1 MSQEVE
7 QSEPNNI
14 EEKDMNEQEKIEQFD
29 WNSKA
34 LTFNTCRS
42 CYDSTKLSVN
52 LMRVLILPTIDLFLP
67 VLAEVGFPDYLIQHP
82 DVWKSI
88 FAEFTVLYNKALNDS
103 DEWYRNI
110 GAKYRARLV
119 EIYELNPGIDRDS
132 IYARLRPF
140 DISNELIE
148 FHVDLKAWRDVL
160 EMLSAK
166 AGEQVARELEK
177 WMYYHYFSDKFND
190 AVLKWWI
197 ILTQTDELPMC
208 LTGMEY
214 MIEELD
220 TNMADLIDES
230 NMNDKTFYL
239 DRQFDR
245 KVDQLYAQ
253 YINESSLTSNS
264 SVVGYYYIPEPT
276 GDYRRPPYIPDYEI
290 IKDAWIKNRT
300 MPILQEFASRL
311 YPDEIEIVVE
321 WAREY
326 CEIRTLGDPDELYPD
341 DLITTKTLFLD
352 FPSVLDTYSSTSL
365 G

>member
-1 MSQEVE
+1 MNQEVE
-7 QSEPNNI
+7 QSEWDNV
-14 EEKDMNEQEKIEQFD
+14 EEEDMSKPEEIEQFD
-29 WNSKA
+29 WNSEA
-34 LTFNTCRS
+34 LTFNTCRNRFG
-42 CYDSTKLSVN
+42 STKLSSD

-88 FAEFTVLYNKALNDS
+88 FAEFTVMYNKALDDS
-103 DEWYRNI
+103 NEWYRNI
-110 GAKYRARLV
+110 GAEYRARLV

-140 DISNELIE
+140 DISNNLIE

-166 AGEQVARELEK
+166 AGEEVARELEK
-177 WMYYHYFSDKFND
+177 WMYYHYFSDKFTD

-197 ILTQTDELPMC
+197 ILTQTDELPIC
-208 LTGMEY
+208 LAGMEY
-214 MIEELD
+214 LIEELD
-220 TNMADLIDES
+220 TNMIDLIDEA
-230 NMNDKTFYL
+230 NMSDKTFYL

-245 KVDQLYAQ
+245 KVDRLYAQ
-253 YINESSLTSNS
+253 YIHESGLSSNS

-276 GDYRRPPYIPDYEI
+276 GDFRRPPYIPDYEI

-300 MPILQEFASRL
+300 MPLLQEFASRL

-326 CEIRTLGDPDELYPD
+326 CEARTLGDPDELYPD
-341 DLITTKTLFLD
+341 ELITTKTLFSD
-352 FPSVLDTYSSTSL
+352 FPSVLDTYSS
-365 G
+365 

>member
-1 MSQEVE
+1 MSQEIE
-7 QSEPNNI
+7 QSERDNV
-14 EEKDMNEQEKIEQFD
+14 EEEDMSKQEEIEQFD

-42 CYDSTKLSVN
+42 CFGSTKLGVN

-88 FAEFTVLYNKALNDS
+88 FAEFTVLYNKALDDS

-119 EIYELNPGIDRDS
+119 EIYELNPGIDRNG
-132 IYARLRPF
+132 IHTHRRPF

-197 ILTQTDELPMC
+197 ILTQTDELPIC
-208 LTGMEY
+208 LAGMEY

-245 KVDQLYAQ
+245 KVDRLYAQ

-311 YPDEIEIVVE
+311 YPEEIEIVVD

-326 CEIRTLGDPDELYPD
+326 CSIRTLGNPDKLYPD
-341 DLITTKTLFLD
+341 ELITTKTLFSD
-352 FPSVLDTYSSTSL
+352 FPSVLDTYSF
-365 G
+365 

>member
-7 QSEPNNI
+7 QSERNNI
-14 EEKDMNEQEKIEQFD
+14 EEQDMNEQEKIKQFD

-42 CYDSTKLSVN
+42 CYGSTKLGSD

-88 FAEFTVLYNKALNDS
+88 FAEFTILYNKALDDS
-103 DEWYRNI
+103 DEWSRNVST
-110 GAKYRARLV
+110 KHRDRLV
-119 EIYELNPGIDRDS
+119 EIYYSNPILDR
-132 IYARLRPF
+132 
-140 DISNELIE
+140 NELREYLIG
-148 FHVDLKAWRDVL
+148 FDKGHDLIRFQVDLKAWRDVL

-177 WMYYHYFSDKFND
+177 WMYYHYFSDKFSD

-208 LTGMEY
+208 LAGMEY
-214 MIEELD
+214 LIEELD
-220 TNMADLIDES
+220 TNMLDLIDES
-230 NMNDKTFYL
+230 NMTDKTFYL
-239 DRQFDR
+239 NRQFYREVDR
-245 KVDQLYAQ
+245 LYAQ
-253 YINESSLTSNS
+253 YINESALNSNS

-276 GDYRRPPYIPDYEI
+276 RDSRRPPYIPDYEI

-326 CEIRTLGDPDELYPD
+326 CEVRTLGDPDELYPD
-341 DLITTKTLFLD
+341 ELITTKTLFSD

>member
-7 QSEPNNI
+7 QSERDNV
-14 EEKDMNEQEKIEQFD
+14 EEEDVSKQAEIEQFD

-42 CYDSTKLSVN
+42 FTGSTKLGVD
-52 LMRVLILPTIDLFLP
+52 LMRVLVLPTIDLFLP

-88 FAEFTVLYNKALNDS
+88 FAEFTLLYNKALDES
-103 DEWYRNI
+103 DEWNRNVST
-110 GAKYRARLV
+110 KHRNRLV
-119 EIYELNPGIDRDS
+119 EIYSSNPILDRNELREYLIG
-132 IYARLRPF
+132 F
-140 DISNELIE
+140 DKGHDLIE
-148 FHVDLKAWRDVL
+148 FQVDLKAWRDVL

-177 WMYYHYFSDKFND
+177 WMYYHYFSDRFSD

-197 ILTQTDELPMC
+197 VLTQTDELPMC
-208 LTGMEY
+208 LAGMENL
-214 MIEELD
+214 IEDLD
-220 TNMADLIDES
+220 ANINDEI
-230 NMNDKTFYL
+230 FYL
-239 DRQFDR
+239 CDRFEREVDR
-245 KVDQLYAQ
+245 LYAQ
-253 YINESSLTSNS
+253 HINESGLSSNS

-276 GDYRRPPYIPDYEI
+276 GDYRRPPYIPNYEI
-290 IKDAWIKNRT
+290 IKDAWLKNRT

-326 CEIRTLGDPDELYPD
+326 CEARTLGDPDELYPD
-341 DLITTKTLFLD
+341 ELITTKTLFSD

>member
-88 FAEFTVLYNKALNDS
+88 FAEFTVLYNKALDNS

-140 DISNELIE
+140 DISNNLIE
-148 FHVDLKAWRDVL
+148 FDVDLTRICQSFV
-160 EMLSAK
+160 
-166 AGEQVARELEK
+166 
-177 WMYYHYFSDKFND
+177 
-190 AVLKWWI
+190 
-197 ILTQTDELPMC
+197 
-208 LTGMEY
+208 
-214 MIEELD
+214 
-220 TNMADLIDES
+220 
-230 NMNDKTFYL
+230 
-239 DRQFDR
+239 
-245 KVDQLYAQ
+245 
-253 YINESSLTSNS
+253 
-264 SVVGYYYIPEPT
+264 
-276 GDYRRPPYIPDYEI
+276 
-290 IKDAWIKNRT
+290 
-300 MPILQEFASRL
+300 SR
-311 YPDEIEIVVE
+311 
-321 WAREY
+321 
-326 CEIRTLGDPDELYPD
+326 
-341 DLITTKTLFLD
+341 
-352 FPSVLDTYSSTSL
+352 
-365 G
+365 